1 MRSIALITAVAF
13 ASQLS
18 AAELYEVST
27 AQSDIRLGPNS
38 IVEALIKRAAARK
51 QNLSPAQA
59 MALPVTV
66 KITTDQGNFDADLS
80 RLNLVAVEIE
90 AGQGDVK
97 LKMPAKGT
105 TDMTIS
111 TDQGEIDVRVPRTRA
126 VVVTDSALD
135 MGELSVDPALENG
148 PMSDKIT
155 VDVAADQG
163 DVSFIAE

>member
-1 MRSIALITAVAF
+1 MRSVALIAAVAF

-27 AQSDIRLGPNS
+27 AQSDVRLGSNS

-51 QNLSPAQA
+51 QTLSPAQA
-59 MALPVTV
+59 MVLPVTV
-66 KITTDQGNFDADLS
+66 KITTEQGNFDADLS
-80 RLNLVAVEIE
+80 KLNVVGVEIE

-105 TDMTIS
+105 TEMTIT
-111 TDQGEIDVRVPRTRA
+111 TDQGGIDIYVPRSRA
-126 VVVTDSALD
+126 VVVTDSALE
-135 MGELSVDPALENG
+135 MGELSVDRALENG